1 MLGRERLLERLLRHL
16 TKPTPDH
23 MCVVGPPLFGKSVF
37 LNHVAAYFKDAG
49 DHYITSLY
57 WDLRHSTPGTDDQFR
72 RRFAERVRDAL
83 QPVQPDLAED
93 LDPEDDALADLLPL
107 VFDEM
112 DRKGVRFLA
121 VLDGFDHVL
130 EGSGIT
136 RNLWDYMRTLCEK
149 TSLRLATGSR
159 SRLRELCKSEDS
171 RTSDFWEIFYHTP
184 LEVGCFEEYDW
195 NGFLDPFKSRGIT
208 FDGSAVKEIAN
219 WTGGVP
225 VLAAALAERLLDGVL
240 DGASLSKSHV
250 DRIARDVAEERR
262 DLLAALWDHCQID
275 LQSDLVALAHSDLRS
290 SEVSD
295 ERKRRL
301 ELRGFAR
308 SSGTRLRGS
317 CRLMVQY
324 AQQRGGEVENLRRLF
339 GDAELFESNIRS
351 LLEIRLAQIPVVDS
365 ELVGYVQYAIRDL
378 QPNPTNSVVWARSIA
393 ERGLDLIWKAEL
405 PADRSLPDAWK
416 FVGVKFDERDQFPT
430 RRGAQCGILRLIT
443 GTEDHDPVAKFV
455 TRPTYL
461 LVNHIHSVGDFGQH
475 KGDTA
480 VSVSFAVAF
489 CLSAIGL
496 CESLAREL
504 TTSASTLIPDG

>member
-37 LNHVAAYFKDAG
+37 LNHVAAYFKEAG

-225 VLAAALAERLLDGVL
+225 VLAAALAERLLDG
-240 DGASLSKSHV
+240 GSRRRASLSKSHV
-250 DRIARDVAEERR
+250 DRIARD
-262 DLLAALWDHCQID
+262 
-275 LQSDLVALAHSDLRS
+275 
-290 SEVSD
+290 
-295 ERKRRL
+295 
-301 ELRGFAR
+301 
-308 SSGTRLRGS
+308 
-317 CRLMVQY
+317 
-324 AQQRGGEVENLRRLF
+324 
-339 GDAELFESNIRS
+339 
-351 LLEIRLAQIPVVDS
+351 
-365 ELVGYVQYAIRDL
+365 
-378 QPNPTNSVVWARSIA
+378 
-393 ERGLDLIWKAEL
+393 
-405 PADRSLPDAWK
+405 
-416 FVGVKFDERDQFPT
+416 
-430 RRGAQCGILRLIT
+430 
-443 GTEDHDPVAKFV
+443 
-455 TRPTYL
+455 
-461 LVNHIHSVGDFGQH
+461 
-475 KGDTA
+475 
-480 VSVSFAVAF
+480 
-489 CLSAIGL
+489 
-496 CESLAREL
+496 
-504 TTSASTLIPDG
+504 DG